1 MPKIRRIQHT
11 QSFTLCFFSWPW
23 ELAQTLYLYVER
35 TLAHL
40 HVALLLNIERQVT
53 IVPKTAAPVP
63 SQKDTL
69 STWRPVPPEPAQPGP
84 QPGKGCFCKQSFK
97 SLSSFTRQSL
107 FMYVMYVHIYISCV
121 LLQVFTMTF
130 VGNTTGEVWHL
141 YVDGACPCNRGLALN
156 ISPSS
161 DLGHADHSFILFSKH
176 IMLLQKFADGMLCK
190 LCIQI
195 YVCFLGGSNFC
206 QPIFCWFLSTKK
218 TCRVYVIQLAGVLPS
233 TSLHQTMVQCGS
245 FVHYM
250 ALW

>member
-1 MPKIRRIQHT
+1 M
-11 QSFTLCFFSWPW
+11 
-23 ELAQTLYLYVER
+23 ER

-40 HVALLLNIERQVT
+40 HVALLLNIERQIT

-218 TCRVYVIQLAGVLPS
+218 TCRVYIIQLAGVLPS